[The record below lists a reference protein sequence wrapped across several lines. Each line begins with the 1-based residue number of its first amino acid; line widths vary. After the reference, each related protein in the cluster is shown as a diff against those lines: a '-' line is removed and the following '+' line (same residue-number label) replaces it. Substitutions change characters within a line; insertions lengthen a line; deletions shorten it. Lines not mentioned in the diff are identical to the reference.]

1 MRRHKHLALEE
12 RENIICLRLQGKL
25 IYATARAKHEQTP
38 ERIPKKSRE
47 ESLEEINGKEADR
60 MLDKLNRQTRKL
72 LEYLLSF
79 QVHHPMSSRL
89 V

>member
-1 MRRHKHLALEE
+1 MPLLEQNTNKLL
-12 RENIICLRLQGKL
+12 RE
-25 IYATARAKHEQTP
+25 Y
-38 ERIPKKSRE
+38 PKKSRE